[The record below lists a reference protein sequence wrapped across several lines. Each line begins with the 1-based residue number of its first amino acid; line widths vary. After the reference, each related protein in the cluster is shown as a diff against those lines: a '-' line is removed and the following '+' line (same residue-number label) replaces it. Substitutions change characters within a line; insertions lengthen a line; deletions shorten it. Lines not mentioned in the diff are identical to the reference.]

1 MPRPADTR
9 KELIA
14 AGETLL
20 AERGVSG
27 VSLREI
33 ARAAQQRN
41 ASALQYHFGGR
52 AGLVEAILAKHTPD
66 IEARLGALLD
76 LYESRGGGDLHDLAE
91 ALVRPLAAK
100 LADPAGRRYLKVVA
114 QLLHAPDPIAAIPAR
129 LLGRAVNLNRWLRLV
144 EPFIPAAAHPAQQR
158 RLVAIRF
165 VFSELARRAAT
176 VQRRRQSQ
184 RTVDE
189 LSVSQLADLVVALL
203 EAPVS
208 ETAGRA
214 EEARVGRGRR
224 ASAAPRRR
232 AGGSAK

>member
-9 KELIA
+9 KDLIA
-14 AGETLL
+14 AGEALL

-52 AGLVEAILAKHTPD
+52 AGLVEAILTAHTPD

-76 LYESRGGGDLHDLAE
+76 LYESRAGGDLHDLAE
-91 ALVRPLAAK
+91 TLVRPLAAK
-100 LADPAGRRYLKVVA
+100 LADPSGRRYLKVVA

-158 RLVAIRF
+158 RLLAIRF
-165 VFSELARRAAT
+165 VFSELARRAALA
-176 VQRRRQSQ
+176 QRRQG
-184 RTVDE
+184 TGDE
-189 LSVSQLADLVVALL
+189 LSVSQLADLVAALL

-208 ETAGRA
+208 EAAGRA
-214 EEARVGRGRR
+214 NEAQAGRARR
-224 ASAAPRRR
+224 ASAVARRR
-232 AGGSAK
+232 MGGGAK

>member
-1 MPRPADTR
+1 M
-9 KELIA
+9 ELIA
-14 AGETLL
+14 AGEALL

-76 LYESRGGGDLHDLAE
+76 LYESRGGGGLHDLAE

-100 LADPAGRRYLKVVA
+100 LADPSGRRYLKVVA
-114 QLLHAPDPIAAIPAR
+114 QLLHAPDPIAAVPAR
-129 LLGRAVNLNRWLRLV
+129 LLGRALNLNRWLRLV

-158 RLVAIRF
+158 RLIAIRF
-165 VFSELARRAAT
+165 VFSELARAKPA
-176 VQRRRQSQ
+176 QRRRQRRSAG
-184 RTVDE
+184 DE
-189 LSVSQLADLVVALL
+189 LSVTELADLVVALL
-203 EAPVS
+203 KAPVS
-208 ETAGRA
+208 EAAGPA
-214 EEARVGRGRR
+214 EEAGDRRAHRAGAGARRRTGRG
-224 ASAAPRRR
+224 
-232 AGGSAK
+232 AK